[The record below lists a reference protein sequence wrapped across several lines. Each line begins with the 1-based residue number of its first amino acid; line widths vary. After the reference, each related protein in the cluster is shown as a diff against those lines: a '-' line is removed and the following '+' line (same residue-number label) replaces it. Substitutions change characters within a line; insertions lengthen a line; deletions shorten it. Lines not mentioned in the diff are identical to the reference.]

1 MKKHL
6 LVVVLVSFNLYGFS
20 LQEGLQLTLDNDP
33 EVRVR
38 NNDVQT
44 ILHDIDAAKGLNYPK
59 LDFSSDVQR
68 EKLHGS
74 EISAND
80 YNRKAYDWAFILTQ
94 PIYDGGDA
102 KYEEKL
108 QKSRYESA
116 KSYLLESANSVA
128 LKYIEAYLN
137 VLREKALLKLT
148 DESYMINKEI
158 FEKKYMKYEK
168 GIATRLEF
176 ERSKAKL
183 DEAVA
188 NNAIQQMNYNES
200 IITLRQY
207 LQEDVD
213 AKELEM
219 PSFPF
224 VLPLNYEKAMQE
236 ALLKHPSLKVTS
248 ENIQVAMNE
257 YQRDRKRFKPTVNL
271 VARYGSWDEIPALA
285 QTKDDYSIGLQF
297 RYNLYNG
304 GRDIALDQKSQKN
317 IDEKRILDDKA
328 LQQIDNRLR
337 LAWNAYTLNSK
348 KIDQIRTY
356 TKAKETV
363 LKTTFQAYDLGT
375 IDLNVLLTTEDEYIT
390 SKKTLISA
398 NHDLLLSKYR
408 IHEGI
413 GDVVELIMTHKDIPA
428 TDNND
433 WDDSVLFQTPLSMS
447 QKHAIVADISSLQQ
461 EPTVSRELAT
471 QCYEITGSKV
481 NVRKAPTSKSD
492 VIKTYHQGESVCG
505 KRQIGTTWIGLDEGW
520 ISSAY
525 VKAID
530 TPKITMN

>member
-1 MKKHL
+1 M
-6 LVVVLVSFNLYGFS
+6 
-20 LQEGLQLTLDNDP
+20 
-33 EVRVR
+33 
-38 NNDVQT
+38 
-44 ILHDIDAAKGLNYPK
+44 
-59 LDFSSDVQR
+59 
-68 EKLHGS
+68 
-74 EISAND
+74 
-80 YNRKAYDWAFILTQ
+80 
-94 PIYDGGDA
+94 
-102 KYEEKL
+102 
-108 QKSRYESA
+108 
-116 KSYLLESANSVA
+116 
-128 LKYIEAYLN
+128 
-137 VLREKALLKLT
+137 
-148 DESYMINKEI
+148 
-158 FEKKYMKYEK
+158 
-168 GIATRLEF
+168 
-176 ERSKAKL
+176 
-183 DEAVA
+183 
-188 NNAIQQMNYNES
+188 
-200 IITLRQY
+200 
-207 LQEDVD
+207 D